1 MHKSLVIAQI
11 AVSLV
16 LLVCAGLF
24 IKSLQNARSNNHG
37 FKPDNLLIA
46 TVDVGMQGYDE
57 SHGRVFYKQL
67 LERVA
72 GLPGVAAASYAQ
84 MVPLGGDTQQ
94 IGVAV
99 EGYEPPKKTKM
110 SIDFNTVAPRYFET
124 MGIPIVQGREFGR
137 EDRADGPGVIIVNEA
152 FARRFWPDQN
162 PLGKRVSV
170 AGLKGPFLEVVGVAK
185 NSKYNNIR
193 ESPLPFLYLPVEQH
207 YVSGLTLHVRTV
219 NNPAD
224 TMPGI
229 RREVQT
235 LDPDLPLFRL
245 RTMNEHMGVALIEQ
259 RMSAL
264 LLGIFGLLAL
274 ILASVGLYGV
284 MAYSVS
290 QRTRELGIRMALG
303 ANPGGIL
310 KLILKQGLR
319 LTLIGLTIG
328 LAGSFALTRFLASQL
343 YNVSAT
349 DLITFALASSV
360 LTVVALLASF
370 IPAWRAARVDPLVAL
385 RYQ

>member
-1 MHKSLVIAQI
+1 
-11 AVSLV
+11 
-16 LLVCAGLF
+16 
-24 IKSLQNARSNNHG
+24 
-37 FKPDNLLIA
+37 
-46 TVDVGMQGYDE
+46 
-57 SHGRVFYKQL
+57 
-67 LERVA
+67 
-72 GLPGVAAASYAQ
+72 
-84 MVPLGGDTQQ
+84 
-94 IGVAV
+94 
-99 EGYEPPKKTKM
+99 
-110 SIDFNTVAPRYFET
+110 
-124 MGIPIVQGREFGR
+124 
-137 EDRADGPGVIIVNEA
+137 
-152 FARRFWPDQN
+152 
-162 PLGKRVSV
+162 
-170 AGLKGPFLEVVGVAK
+170 
-185 NSKYNNIR
+185 
-193 ESPLPFLYLPVEQH
+193 VEQR
-207 YVSGLTLHVRTV
+207 YVSGLTLHVRTA

-224 TMPGI
+224 TMPVI
-229 RREVQT
+229 RREVQA

-259 RMSAL
+259 RMAAL

-310 KLILKQGLR
+310 KLILKQGLL

-328 LAGSFALTRFLASQL
+328 LAVSFALTRFLASQL

-370 IPAWRAARVDPLVAL
+370 IPARRAARVDPLVAL